1 MFEGAS
7 NNEKAQVEAL
17 SRHDEIL
24 RSPVIDTSS
33 DAADIIILRDL
44 YLAHWSW
51 RRYRGEYGQQPG
63 PGPLLCVE
71 VSNNFYFMSAEG
83 LKCHAL
89 AVFKFIQ
96 KNEEEVKSV

>member
-1 MFEGAS
+1 MRRPKVG
-7 NNEKAQVEAL
+7 AL
-17 SRHDEIL
+17 SRHYKIS
-24 RSPVIDTSS
+24 RSSVDTSS

-44 YLAHWSW
+44 YLPHWSW
-51 RRYRGEYGQQPG
+51 WRYHGEYGQQPG

-89 AVFKFIQ
+89 AVFKLFRSTRI
-96 KNEEEVKSV
+96 